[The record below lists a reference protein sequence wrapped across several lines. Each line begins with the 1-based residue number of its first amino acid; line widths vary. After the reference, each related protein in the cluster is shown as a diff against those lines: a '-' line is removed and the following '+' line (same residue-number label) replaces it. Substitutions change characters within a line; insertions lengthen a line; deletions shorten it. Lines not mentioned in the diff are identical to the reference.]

1 MVPCPPDVT
10 CTPTSELEGERD
22 ARGASKKISRD
33 VVLCVR
39 RLNGAFPVATTVMG
53 PGRVCV
59 PLKVVR

>member
-10 CTPTSELEGERD
+10 CTFEFDERE
-22 ARGASKKISRD
+22 ARGASKKMSRY

-39 RLNGAFPVATTVMG
+39 RLNGAFPVATTVIG